1 MLKRRLYSR
10 GYYDDDDNSVGSGMA
25 APIATLAAGTGA
37 SILGA
42 NVLGDAAGKEAASKL
57 AVGVK
62 GAGSVLDHGADFAK
76 FKSDKLVSKALKSK
90 HGKQLESFL
99 RKYLPGELVDF
110 EKQNLKDRTK
120 KYIDKARD
128 IIKGQGNNLVEKYGQ
143 EKAKKVKN
151 KYLKLGLAGTGLL
164 TAGVGLLGGRNKS
177 KNRED
182 YYDY

>member
-37 SILGA
+37 IILG
-42 NVLGDAAGKEAASKL
+42 
-57 AVGVK
+57 GVK

-90 HGKQLESFL
+90 HGKQLESLL

-164 TAGVGLLGGRNKS
+164 TAGVGLLGSRNKS

-182 YYDY
+182 YYD